1 MPRRGLGPSPAR
13 RGASRCR
20 PIPSRRVRC
29 GSLAIAQRSV
39 DNAIRDLRDAFATG
53 KVPNPATDDR
63 YYNIKRMQTR
73 KLQ

>member
-1 MPRRGLGPSPAR
+1 MTPTDDHRSYHVSSGKLKRDLGY
-13 RGASRCR
+13 
-20 PIPSRRVRC
+20 V
-29 GSLAIAQRSV
+29 AQRSV
-39 DNAIRDLRDAFATG
+39 DNAISDLRDAFAAG

>member
-1 MPRRGLGPSPAR
+1 MVRRTSKCT
-13 RGASRCR
+13 RGG
-20 PIPSRRVRC
+20 RRVLPR
-29 GSLAIAQRSV
+29 GRSKLERDLGYVAQRSV
-39 DNAIRDLRDAFATG
+39 DNAISDLRDAFAAG

>member
-1 MPRRGLGPSPAR
+1 VSSGKLERDLGY
-13 RGASRCR
+13 
-20 PIPSRRVRC
+20 V
-29 GSLAIAQRSV
+29 AQRSV